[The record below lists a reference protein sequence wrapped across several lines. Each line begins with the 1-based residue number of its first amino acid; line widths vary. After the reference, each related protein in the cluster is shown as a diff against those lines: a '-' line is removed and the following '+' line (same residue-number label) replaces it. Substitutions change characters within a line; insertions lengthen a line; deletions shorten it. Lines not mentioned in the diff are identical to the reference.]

1 VPAVFLFTA
10 LTLVATL
17 IHLEKFHL
25 GSEFELITQAGTWVW
40 LLIYATVPVAMIIMW
55 IRQLRVHG
63 IDPPLQRPISRVL
76 RIILIIQATLMIVLG
91 VSLFIAPAHTGE
103 LLWPWKL
110 SALTGRAIGAWLIG
124 IGTAARHMAY
134 ENDWWRVEAS
144 ALAFWVF
151 GALQLF
157 TLARFASDRNPSDG
171 ELVLDW
177 NDPRLWFY
185 VLFLVVVV
193 VVGLKGWLN
202 GREVTLDTGSDIES
216 S

>member
-1 VPAVFLFTA
+1 MPAVFLFTA

-40 LLIYATVPVAMIIMW
+40 LLVYATVPVAMIIMW

-63 IDPPLQRPISRVL
+63 IDPPLQRPVSRVL

-91 VSLFIAPAHTGE
+91 ISLFIAPVQTGE

-124 IGTAARHMAY
+124 IGTAAGHMHTKTTGGESKPAHWLSGY
-134 ENDWWRVEAS
+134 LALFNLSPWPYLLVIAIPPTAS
-144 ALAFWVF
+144 
-151 GALQLF
+151 
-157 TLARFASDRNPSDG
+157 
-171 ELVLDW
+171 
-177 NDPRLWFY
+177 
-185 VLFLVVVV
+185 
-193 VVGLKGWLN
+193 
-202 GREVTLDTGSDIES
+202 
-216 S
+216 